1 MWRNVKEFVWNNRAK
16 IAATAVVAV
25 GVTLYATYTTSSRP
39 VYVRESSQNNKNE
52 KNSIKPSMMR
62 SRLLLRLRK
71 MFEVNALKIFP
82 TLNVCINKIVDI
94 DSALRAIREF
104 RKLKKENSD
113 SLEYTEN
120 NNPEAGNDDDKESFL
135 WEELKIQAFTILY
148 VTAYMLSVTCVLLRI
163 QLHLLGRYTKKKDIS
178 STNAFNTSADN
189 SYDSIN
195 FEALIRNTYEYL
207 LDAGL
212 SNFAGKV
219 RIAVVDNVR
228 NWVPN
233 GKKAKRLTFA
243 ELYEMNKSIRATIET
258 DMALLVKSMIIPDD
272 SAPDT
277 SRSLF
282 MGGEISSVHT
292 IQNQTWDIV
301 ESPMFIVVLNE
312 VLETCFTHIFDSL
325 QRDVFSSDES
335 DSLDS
340 RMTANSIYLASL
352 LPQLSLIASRMLPQ
366 DNISNTL
373 REISSGIA
381 LDSFCVAIT
390 DSYFDGEISND
401 NVKGSSGSK
410 DGWSLFSLFDSSS
423 FNNNDEV

>member
-25 GVTLYATYTTSSRP
+25 GVTLYATYTTSNKP
-39 VYVRESSQNNKNE
+39 VYARGSSQDNKNE
-52 KNSIKPSMMR
+52 KNTIKPSMMR

-104 RKLKKENSD
+104 RKHKKDNAD
-113 SLEYTEN
+113 GLAYTEN

-148 VTAYMLSVTCVLLRI
+148 VTAYMLSITCVLLRI
-163 QLHLLGRYTKKKDIS
+163 QLHLFGRYTKKKDIS
-178 STNAFNTSADN
+178 SINAFNTNSDN
-189 SYDSIN
+189 NYDSIN
-195 FEALIRNTYEYL
+195 FDVLMRNTYEYL
-207 LDAGL
+207 LHTGL
-212 SNFAGKV
+212 SNFAAKV
-219 RIAVVDNVR
+219 RSVVMDNIR

-233 GKKAKRLTFA
+233 GKSAKRLTFA

-258 DMALLVKSMIIPDD
+258 DMALLVTSMIIPDD
-272 SAPDT
+272 SLLDT
-277 SRSLF
+277 SRSIF
-282 MGGEISSVHT
+282 MGSDMLPMHN

-335 DSLDS
+335 DLLDV
-340 RMTANSIYLASL
+340 RMTTNSIYLASL

-373 REISSGIA
+373 KEISNGIA

-390 DSYFDGEISND
+390 DSYFDNEVNSD
-401 NVKGSSGSK
+401 NVNSSSK
-410 DGWSLFSLFDSSS
+410 DGWSLLSLFSSS
-423 FNNNDEV
+423 NFDNEI

>member
-16 IAATAVVAV
+16 ITATAVVAV
-25 GVTLYATYTTSSRP
+25 GVTLYATYTTSNKP
-39 VYVRESSQNNKNE
+39 VYARGSSQDNNNIE
-52 KNSIKPSMMR
+52 KNTIKPSMMR

-94 DSALRAIREF
+94 DSALKAIREF
-104 RKLKKENSD
+104 RKHKKD
-113 SLEYTEN
+113 TADGLVYTEN

-135 WEELKIQAFTILY
+135 WEELKIQAFTVLY
-148 VTAYMLSVTCVLLRI
+148 VTAYMLSITCVLLRI
-163 QLHLLGRYTKKKDIS
+163 QLHLLGRYTKRKDIT
-178 STNAFNTSADN
+178 STNAFNTNGDN
-189 SYDSIN
+189 NYDSIN
-195 FEALIRNTYEYL
+195 FEALMRNTYEYL
-207 LDAGL
+207 LDTGL
-212 SNFAGKV
+212 SNFAAKV
-219 RIAVVDNVR
+219 RSAVVDNVR

-233 GKKAKRLTFA
+233 GKSAKRLTFA
-243 ELYEMNKSIRATIET
+243 ELYEMNKSIRVTIET
-258 DMALLVKSMIIPDD
+258 DMALLVRSLIIPDE
-272 SAPDT
+272 SALDT

-282 MGGEISSVHT
+282 MGSDMLPMHN

-325 QRDVFSSDES
+325 QRDVFSSDDS
-335 DSLDS
+335 DLLDT
-340 RMTANSIYLASL
+340 RMMSNSIYLASL

-373 REISSGIA
+373 KEISNGIA

-390 DSYFDGEISND
+390 DSYFDSEVNSD
-401 NVKGSSGSK
+401 NVKSSSK
-410 DGWSLFSLFDSSS
+410 DGWSLFSLFSSS
-423 FNNNDEV
+423 NFDNNEI